1 MSKTPLFVDELKA
14 WLHESRV
21 YPLDPL
27 TAPLDPSRAQPPQSG
42 ATTLNHSSSPTWLD
56 RLLCTLV
63 ARGSAATLTAWD
75 RALLLLLAYEVLG
88 LRLDA
93 GGLTTDLGEVVR
105 QLEVVSGLV
114 GDLMSAWV
122 HCYSALERDSRD
134 SLVVLVGASSDEE
147 PSGTESD
154 RERKVQQFKEGLDY
168 AILQTAHRLYYLLRC
183 TLFSWHQLATAAA
196 GQVDEQTLEDA
207 LSVVLTAVLSS
218 LSQLKKQ
225 YISFLTQVLSVGVFL
240 QVWATWTSLVLH
252 SLESRSHSSGL
263 CSGLATHCM
272 QFEARHTLITAV
284 TNLCTVDSVYSRQD
298 LAFWLPESL
307 QDCTSL
313 LSVVL
318 EKLAAILR
326 HSNTHITQRTSRREV
341 TSPLQRRK
349 QASEVEEL
357 TRSMGEMASSVLE
370 LSRSEPQV
378 QLSILYLLSVA
389 VSEPVAIVE
398 AFLPLLSTGHLH
410 SELSLLE
417 RHLAVVE
424 GALLQLQPSAIKEPG
439 WWGVLRHL
447 SSLMKQC
454 SGNLPVIQF
463 LLHYHQVLLKGLPHP
478 AKHHLW
484 EQSVQDFLLHALSGE
499 ADSAAKE
506 GGGGNEAAALVTAL
520 LRTVEVGLADERCLQ
535 SLVARPQC
543 YLLLASLLPLSEHV
557 EKALSILRLLLCPPQ
572 SVQSPTVAKAQDHC
586 VSLLVRVALSASTQ
600 QISQLCRSVALSSS
614 SSSLL
619 RPLDMSEMDQL
630 QVSFRRT
637 YGCDAASKVC
647 VTPDLLRYLSLLSLV
662 WGLLEE
668 VGGVLRTQLLANSL
682 HDVRD
687 SFGPAIA
694 GILSRLCG
702 PDEGQVSLAK
712 ERVAE
717 VVCHLLRVYMDLVG
731 AQPETSSK
739 VGGSVCVHGWAEYS
753 HRGVVS
759 AVGVGGLQQPCLL
772 LQTLL
777 MLIEDL
783 HPWME
788 GVMQLRAGQ
797 RYCHLLFLASLFTAE
812 GPPSPGVLDHLPTK
826 WKGPSFEEYLA
837 ARSTVPKR
845 KGLTAG
851 ERGYDADLE
860 GTDHSSN
867 ESPLPGR
874 SLMTP
879 PPAVQSPVVSED
891 PIVYCAHSVVKA
903 FTQGTSANR

>member
-1 MSKTPLFVDELKA
+1 MNCVICPADESMSKTPLFVDEIKA
-14 WLHESRV
+14 WLHDSQV
-21 YPLDPL
+21 HPLDPL
-27 TAPLDPSRAQPPQSG
+27 KAPLDPWTRAQPPQSG
-42 ATTLNHSSSPTWLD
+42 ATTLNLSSSPTWLD
-56 RLLCTLV
+56 RLLSTLV
-63 ARGSAATLTAWD
+63 ARGSAAALTAWD
-75 RALLLLLAYEVLG
+75 HALLLLLAYEVLG

-93 GGLTTDLGEVVR
+93 GGLTADPGEVVR

-114 GDLMSAWV
+114 GDIMSAWA

-134 SLVVLVGASSDEE
+134 SLVVLVAASSDEE

-183 TLFSWHQLATAAA
+183 TLLSWHQLATACA

-207 LSVVLTAVLSS
+207 LSLVLTAFLSS

-240 QVWATWTSLVLH
+240 QVWSTWTSLVLH
-252 SLESRSHSSGL
+252 SVESRPHSSGL

-298 LAFWLPESL
+298 LSIWLPESL

-313 LSVVL
+313 LSLVL

-326 HSNTHITQRTSRREV
+326 HSNTHTTQRTSIQQV

-349 QASEVEEL
+349 QVSEVEEL

-370 LSRSEPQV
+370 LSCSEPQV

-439 WWGVLRHL
+439 WWGILRHL

-484 EQSVQDFLLHALSGE
+484 EQSVQDFLLHTLSGE
-499 ADSAAKE
+499 ADRAAKE
-506 GGGGNEAAALVTAL
+506 GGGGNKAAALVTAL

-535 SLVARPQC
+535 SLMAQPQC
-543 YLLLASLLPLSEHV
+543 YLLLASLLPLPEHA
-557 EKALSILRLLLCPPQ
+557 EKVLSILRPLLCPPQ
-572 SVQSPTVAKAQDHC
+572 SVQSPAVAKAQDHC

-600 QISQLCRSVALSSS
+600 QISQLCRSVALSPSP
-614 SSSLL
+614 SSLL

-637 YGCDAASKVC
+637 YSCDAASKVC

-668 VGGVLRTQLLANSL
+668 VGGVLRAQLLANSL

-739 VGGSVCVHGWAEYS
+739 VRGVGVHGWTEYS

-759 AVGVGGLQQPCLL
+759 GLCSWC
-772 LQTLL
+772 
-777 MLIEDL
+777 
-783 HPWME
+783 WM
-788 GVMQLRAGQ
+788 
-797 RYCHLLFLASLFTAE
+797 S
-812 GPPSPGVLDHLPTK
+812 S
-826 WKGPSFEEYLA
+826 
-837 ARSTVPKR
+837 
-845 KGLTAG
+845 
-851 ERGYDADLE
+851 ADLFVAS
-860 GTDHSSN
+860 GPFD
-867 ESPLPGR
+867 
-874 SLMTP
+874 
-879 PPAVQSPVVSED
+879 
-891 PIVYCAHSVVKA
+891 AH
-903 FTQGTSANR
+903 

>member
-1 MSKTPLFVDELKA
+1 MFVDEIKA
-14 WLHESRV
+14 WLHDSRV
-21 YPLDPL
+21 HPLDPL

-42 ATTLNHSSSPTWLD
+42 ATTLNLSSSPTWLD
-56 RLLCTLV
+56 RLLSTLV
-63 ARGSAATLTAWD
+63 ARGSAAALTAWD
-75 RALLLLLAYEVLG
+75 HGLLLLLAYEVLG

-93 GGLTTDLGEVVR
+93 GGLTADPGEVVR

-114 GDLMSAWV
+114 GDIMSAWV

-183 TLFSWHQLATAAA
+183 TLFSWRQLATACT
-196 GQVDEQTLEDA
+196 GQVDEQTLQDA
-207 LSVVLTAVLSS
+207 LSVVPTAVLSS

-326 HSNTHITQRTSRREV
+326 HSNTHTTQRTSRQQV

-349 QASEVEEL
+349 QVSEVEEL
-357 TRSMGEMASSVLE
+357 TRSMGEMASSILE

-499 ADSAAKE
+499 AKE
-506 GGGGNEAAALVTAL
+506 GGGGNKAAGLVTAL
-520 LRTVEVGLADERCLQ
+520 LRTVETGLADERCLQ

-543 YLLLASLLPLSEHV
+543 YLLLASLLPLPEHA
-557 EKALSILRLLLCPPQ
+557 EKVLSILRLLLCPPQ

-600 QISQLCRSVALSSS
+600 QVSQLCRSVALSSS
-614 SSSLL
+614 PSSLL

-637 YGCDAASKVC
+637 YGCDAASKVS

-712 ERVAE
+712 ELVTE

-739 VGGSVCVHGWAEYS
+739 VGGLSVCEW
-753 HRGVVS
+753 
-759 AVGVGGLQQPCLL
+759 VGRVQS
-772 LQTLL
+772 QTC
-777 MLIEDL
+777 
-783 HPWME
+783 
-788 GVMQLRAGQ
+788 GQ
-797 RYCHLLFLASLFTAE
+797 CSWCWQAS
-812 GPPSPGVLDHLPTK
+812 
-826 WKGPSFEEYLA
+826 
-837 ARSTVPKR
+837 
-845 KGLTAG
+845 
-851 ERGYDADLE
+851 ADLFVAS
-860 GTDHSSN
+860 GPFD
-867 ESPLPGR
+867 
-874 SLMTP
+874 
-879 PPAVQSPVVSED
+879 
-891 PIVYCAHSVVKA
+891 AH
-903 FTQGTSANR
+903 